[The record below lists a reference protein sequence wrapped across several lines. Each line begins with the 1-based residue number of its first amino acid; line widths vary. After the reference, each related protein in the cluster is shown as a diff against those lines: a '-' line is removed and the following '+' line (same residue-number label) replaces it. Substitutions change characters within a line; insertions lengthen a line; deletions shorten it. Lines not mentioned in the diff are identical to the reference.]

1 MMKKSIAT
9 LALTIIGFVSQA
21 QTVEIKSNAFG
32 MIFGAYNVTAEFQL
46 EDNPS
51 ITVLG
56 SVWYNT
62 EEFKDWMY
70 IDRDGGLS
78 AGVRQYFNLYEDQ
91 GVFIGAATRYIS
103 STAGYTSGDINDDYA
118 SLGFTI
124 GYKYI
129 YNDKIS
135 VDAFIGGGR
144 ILWEARDQSY
154 RGPAEF
160 ISGFNFGYRF

>member
-1 MMKKSIAT
+1 
-9 LALTIIGFVSQA
+9 
-21 QTVEIKSNAFG
+21 
-32 MIFGAYNVTAEFQL
+32 
-46 EDNPS
+46 
-51 ITVLG
+51 
-56 SVWYNT
+56 
-62 EEFKDWMY
+62 MY

-78 AGVRQYFNLYEDQ
+78 AGVRQYFNLYEDK

-103 STAGYTSGDINDDYA
+103 NTAFSGYCDKWQLGQYPGDINDDYA

-154 RGPAEF
+154 RG
-160 ISGFNFGYRF
+160 SR